1 MKHSWFSVFLPLA
14 LVALLFSACKKDD
27 APQTPAEMYVDEQ
40 CEGANGTVTLNLQ
53 GGGSWGSA
61 CATGILTD
69 LSSFPGIPFPYTL
82 SIIGYS
88 AETLL
93 EEEGI
98 IETLVINASFTALV
112 TGDILNVQQIVFTRF
127 NIDDVNSGGTPDL
140 SQTYAGGSA
149 SGTNISITNINNNRI
164 QGTYSFLGINVETE
178 EELQLSG
185 TFDVEV
191 EL

>member
-1 MKHSWFSVFLPLA
+1 MKKLLFLTVLPLA
-14 LVALLFSACKKDD
+14 MVALLFSACSKDD
-27 APQTPAEMYVDEQ
+27 APPTPAEEYVDEQ

-61 CATGILTD
+61 CGTGILTD

-82 SIIGYS
+82 SIIGHS
-88 AETLL
+88 AQNLL
-93 EEEGI
+93 DEEGL
-98 IETLVINASFTALV
+98 IETLVINISLTALE
-112 TGDILNVQQIVFTRF
+112 TGDVLNVQQVLFTRF
-127 NIDDVNSGGTPDL
+127 HIDDVNNNGTI
-140 SQTYAGGSA
+140 TVEEKYAGASA
-149 SGTNISITNINNNRI
+149 SGTNIAITNIDNNRI
-164 QGTYSFLGINVETE
+164 QGTYSFLGVNLDTE